1 MALQREPGCIFQV
14 RGKIIFYGPQ
24 KENPVCLMVR
34 KFDLKNMQVA
44 LFWPFYVSPLYVL
57 WDD

>member
-1 MALQREPGCIFQV
+1 MIIFQV